1 MSRMA
6 ETITEKGEKRK
17 PRAVLCMLKT
27 NVHDHTLFRIKMD
40 ELRSLVETLDIEVVG
55 EIIQSRFKPFS
66 KFHIGSGKVKEL
78 KTKVETLGVDLVI
91 FYDILKSSQKLN
103 LLKALSVEVIDRYE
117 LILEIFDRMASDRLS
132 KLQIEAARVEKM
144 APFYK
149 LQASL
154 NYRYDRPFFRSGGE
168 YGFRGQLRELTRS
181 QARIREEIDKLMEEK
196 DKQIWNRRK
205 LGYPTVC
212 IAGFY
217 NAGKTSLFNALTGD
231 HKPVSDKPF
240 TTLSSKY
247 QRRYIDYETSVIF
260 IDTIGFVIDLDPRLI
275 QSFKLNLLDIRSS
288 DLVVLLLEITDPPLT
303 LQIKLNEGIKLLKE
317 IGVPH
322 ERIMVVFNK
331 LDKAPELE
339 HTIGEQLKIEAFKVP
354 WISVSAT
361 ERINLQELLQLMASR
376 LKEFKLRPPAPTQA
390 SSYRKAET
398 AVYRVLQEYPV
409 EFPPYNRD
417 PFRGLVATILSQNTN
432 RKNQAT
438 AYERLEETVGIT
450 PESIDAA
457 PTETIAEAIR
467 PAGMHNMRSR
477 TLKAISRAVMGKY
490 GGDLRGVFEKSLL
503 EAREELMELPGVGF
517 KTADVALMF
526 VASRQV
532 VPVDRHIERIC
543 KRLEIVPGNA
553 SYEDIRRVL
562 EDASTPDKYR
572 EVHLSFIR
580 FGRETCRA
588 QRPKCSECILN
599 SVCPYHKKAGLN
611 S

>member
-1 MSRMA
+1 LSRMA

-40 ELRSLVETLDIEVVG
+40 ELRSLVETLGIEVVG
-55 EIIQSRFKPFS
+55 EMIQSRFKPFS

-78 KTKVETLGVDLVI
+78 KKKVETLGVDLVI

-149 LQASL
+149 LQASI

-181 QARIREEIDKLMEEK
+181 QARTREEIDKLMEEK
-196 DKQIWNRRK
+196 DKQIWNRRR
-205 LGYPTVC
+205 LGYPIVC

-231 HKPVSDKPF
+231 HKLVSDKPF

-247 QRRYIDYETSVIF
+247 QRRYIDHETSVLF

-339 HTIGEQLKIEAFKVP
+339 HAIGDQLKIEAFKVP

-361 ERINLQELLQLMASR
+361 ERINLQELLQLMASC
-376 LKEFKLRPPAPTQA
+376 LKELKLKPPAPTQA

-409 EFPPYNRD
+409 EFPQYNRD

-467 PAGMHNMRSR
+467 PAGMHNQRSR
-477 TLKAISRAVMGKY
+477 TLKAIGRAVMDKY
-490 GGDLRGVFEKSLL
+490 GGDLRGVFEKSFL

-526 VASRQV
+526 VAGRQV

-543 KRLEIVPGNA
+543 KRLEVVPGNA

-562 EDASTPDKYR
+562 EDASTPDRFR

-588 QRPKCSECILN
+588 QRPRCSECTLN
-599 SVCPYHKKAGLN
+599 SICPYPKKAGLN